1 MSKKMDIS
9 IDENEIAYLKMNDTE
24 GLNTFSDD
32 FIADVIKAVEDVE
45 KLEPKVL
52 ILSGLDE
59 VFSAGADIKNL
70 FTLCDG
76 EVHVK
81 DLMIS
86 EKLVEVPF
94 PVIAAMEGHA
104 IGGGLAMATCCD
116 IVVAAKESR
125 YGAVFMSLGFTPGM
139 GMTELLAELMGQ
151 FVASEM
157 LYTAKRF
164 KGSQLA
170 NKGTNINYILP
181 KNKVMKKAFDI
192 ALQISEKNK
201 KSIYLL
207 KNAQAAR
214 KKRLLIEAR
223 VKEDL
228 MHRLSFG
235 FPETR
240 KTIEEFYAG
249 NN

>member
-1 MSKKMDIS
+1 MSKKMEIS

-104 IGGGLAMATCCD
+104 VGGGLAMATCCD
-116 IVVAAKESR
+116 IVIAAKESR

-164 KGSQLA
+164 KGSQLTS
-170 NKGTNINYILP
+170 KGTNINYILP
-181 KNKVMKKAFDI
+181 KNKVMKKALDI